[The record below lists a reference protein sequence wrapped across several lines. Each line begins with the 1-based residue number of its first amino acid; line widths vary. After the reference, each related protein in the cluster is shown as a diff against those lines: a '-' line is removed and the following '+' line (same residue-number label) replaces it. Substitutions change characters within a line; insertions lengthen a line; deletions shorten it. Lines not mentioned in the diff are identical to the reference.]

1 MYLILFT
8 VPCSTTRPKL
18 SFKSAYLLTSK
29 NNMEADPKAFF
40 VKFLSV
46 SIMCNK
52 NNREL
57 PDAKGFYHLPPLAA
71 VASDMFQAIVILLA
85 LHLQPGTI
93 VNLRTSAPFDPPNL
107 TTEFI

>member
-1 MYLILFT
+1 
-8 VPCSTTRPKL
+8 
-18 SFKSAYLLTSK
+18 
-29 NNMEADPKAFF
+29 MEADPKAFF

-46 SIMCNK
+46 SKMCNK

-93 VNLRTSAPFDPPNL
+93 VTLGPRPRSTPEPGHGVHLAL
-107 TTEFI
+107 A